1 MKVLVI
7 NTSIYNKIMENEKKK
22 QNESNFKIR
31 YGYEHNNRL
40 DNLKGRQQF
49 NFMAGNYSLCST
61 EKVEKFMIDTNN
73 LNDEMSDNSEEQ

>member
-31 YGYEHNNRL
+31 YEHNNRL

-73 LNDEMSDNSEEQ
+73 LNDEMSNNSEE

>member
-7 NTSIYNKIMENEKKK
+7 NTPIYNKIMENEKKK
-22 QNESNFKIR
+22 QNESNFKIK
-31 YGYEHNNRL
+31 YEHNDKL

>member
-1 MKVLVI
+1 
-7 NTSIYNKIMENEKKK
+7 MENEKKK

-61 EKVEKFMIDTNN
+61 EEIEKFVIDTNN
-73 LNDEMSDNSEEQ
+73 LNNLNNEKSKNSEE

>member
-31 YGYEHNNRL
+31 YEHNNRL